1 VATTAPCTHR
11 PLERLESEQVRRGL
25 KGVVRLGGHYA
36 VSSRESGRLCDKGL
50 GSCPGRDDEHVN
62 HLENCPTV
70 LSEEAMNE
78 RFA

>member
-1 VATTAPCTHR
+1 
-11 PLERLESEQVRRGL
+11 VRRGL
-25 KGVVRLGGHYA
+25 KGVVRLGGHHA

-50 GSCPGRDDEHVN
+50 GSCPGRDHEHVIY
-62 HLENCPTV
+62 LEDCPTV